1 MLSHSQIVHFWRH
14 SVLHI
19 RKAEHLRI
27 PNFRLKV
34 NFRHPMKRQIFGDT
48 SGQDPNLH
56 LALCLKLN
64 FIPKYIDLRT
74 FVVKISRVTF
84 TYFAHRFDCSGQVW
98 SQGSQNWFKYFRDW
112 GIPTLK
118 NGEMPPL
125 LSGSYVRYRGVWRRR
140 AGKKS
145 VFAKQK
151 QTFDPWPPNGS
162 RVWCLRVR

>member
-1 MLSHSQIVHFWRH
+1 MYSWNSIWWNKYQQLIIGWKKSFQWGQKKVFINMLTVCNNERVAVTIEDF
-14 SVLHI
+14 
-19 RKAEHLRI
+19 
-27 PNFRLKV
+27 FCG
-34 NFRHPMKRQIFGDT
+34 FDT
-48 SGQDPNLH
+48 IS
-56 LALCLKLN
+56 LKLI

-125 LSGSYVRYRGVWRRR
+125 LSGSYVRCRGVWRRR

>member
-1 MLSHSQIVHFWRH
+1 MPFSGLPLWILIRLFLVKIQSSMIVSRYV
-14 SVLHI
+14 SNTNLDYT
-19 RKAEHLRI
+19 
-27 PNFRLKV
+27 
-34 NFRHPMKRQIFGDT
+34 IF
-48 SGQDPNLH
+48 
-56 LALCLKLN
+56 LKLI

-125 LSGSYVRYRGVWRRR
+125 LFGSYVRYRGVWRRR